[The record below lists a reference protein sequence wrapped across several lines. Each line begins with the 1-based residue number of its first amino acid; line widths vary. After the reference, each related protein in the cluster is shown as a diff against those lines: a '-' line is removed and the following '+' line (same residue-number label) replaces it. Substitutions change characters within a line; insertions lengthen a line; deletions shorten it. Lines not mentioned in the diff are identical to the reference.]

1 MSTNRPA
8 TARETVVIGALA
20 AAVGLYFVL
29 VSFGVL
35 PEPGKRAP
43 GAPSWIV
50 FCAGLAFLLGGL
62 SVLVRGVT
70 GTPDSQTEL
79 SPATPV
85 WAHALYHLV
94 GIAIGVSF
102 AAIGTWI
109 AIGGGPRQFSMSM
122 PLFEFRSAGEM
133 IGRTAFGIGALI
145 CWLYVAALATRAAR
159 KLFGFG
165 KRQTT
170 GR

>member
-1 MSTNRPA
+1 MSANKLAGP
-8 TARETVVIGALA
+8 RETIVIGAIA

-29 VSFGVL
+29 VSVGVL

-102 AAIGTWI
+102 AAVGTWI
-109 AIGGGPRQFSMSM
+109 AFGGGPRQFSFSMSF
-122 PLFEFRSAGEM
+122 FETRNAGEM

-145 CWLYVAALATRAAR
+145 CWLYVAALTARAAR
-159 KLFGFG
+159 KLFGSS
-165 KRQTT
+165 KETAS